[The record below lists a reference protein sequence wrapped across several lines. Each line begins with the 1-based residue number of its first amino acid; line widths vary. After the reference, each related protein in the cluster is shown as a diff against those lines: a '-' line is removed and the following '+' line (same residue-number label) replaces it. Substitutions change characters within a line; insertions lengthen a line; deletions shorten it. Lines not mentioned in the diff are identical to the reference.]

1 MHLVIDAFLIYKDI
15 IITMKYILILLS
27 LILLTSCNSSFVVE
41 DYNYLE
47 NNSLRFIKNNEDV
60 SILINKD
67 DKYYLLLLGEDNID
81 IEVDYLIKYKDINTS
96 IKTKKEYLLNKNIL
110 IDDLY
115 FKINDKI
122 EIIINSNN
130 FCIYL
135 KELDKNNYSSC
146 DFLYLYNP
154 DDNFYITINNNLKV
168 LFTNSYTK
176 FNYKFMRHH
185 ADVWIDS
192 AAVDSS
198 SYTTVTINE
207 ENFEISSFEIRGKTI
222 HKKEK
227 S

>member
-176 FNYKFMRHH
+176 FNYKFMRHL

>member
-1 MHLVIDAFLIYKDI
+1 
-15 IITMKYILILLS
+15 MKCILLLLS
-27 LILLTSCNSSFVVE
+27 LILLTSCKYSPVVE

-47 NNSLRFIKNNEDV
+47 NNSLRFIKTNEDV

-67 DKYYLLLLGEDNID
+67 DKYYLLLLEEDNID

-96 IKTKKEYLLNKNIL
+96 IKAKKEYLLNKNIL

-122 EIIINSNN
+122 EIIINNN
-130 FCIYL
+130 DFCIYL

-168 LFTNSYTK
+168 LFTNSHTK
-176 FNYKFMRHH
+176 FNYQFMLHL

-192 AAVDSS
+192 ATVDSS

>member
-15 IITMKYILILLS
+15 IITMKCILLLLS
-27 LILLTSCNSSFVVE
+27 LILLTSCKYSPVVE

-47 NNSLRFIKNNEDV
+47 NNSLRFIKTNEDV

-67 DKYYLLLLGEDNID
+67 DKYYLLLLEEDNID

-96 IKTKKEYLLNKNIL
+96 IKAKKEYLLNKNIL

-122 EIIINSNN
+122 EIIINNN
-130 FCIYL
+130 DFCIYL

-168 LFTNSYTK
+168 LFTNSHTK
-176 FNYKFMRHH
+176 FNYQFMLHL

-192 AAVDSS
+192 ATVDSS

>member
-1 MHLVIDAFLIYKDI
+1 MHLVIDAFFIYKNI

-27 LILLTSCNSSFVVE
+27 LILLTSCKYSPVVE

-47 NNSLRFIKNNEDV
+47 NNSLRFIKTNEDV

-67 DKYYLLLLGEDNID
+67 DKYYLLLLEEDNID

-96 IKTKKEYLLNKNIL
+96 IKAKKEYLLNKNIL

-122 EIIINSNN
+122 EIIINNN
-130 FCIYL
+130 DFCIYL

-154 DDNFYITINNNLKV
+154 DDNFYITIHNNLKV
-168 LFTNSYTK
+168 LFTNSHTT
-176 FNYKFMRHH
+176 FNYQFMLHL

-192 AAVDSS
+192 ATVDSS